1 VANPNGQPK
10 QPWRQVALSYP
21 CETCGA
27 GPGDPCMSVS
37 GRKADMPHVTRTT
50 LASANDWDPPD
61 DAA

>member
-1 VANPNGQPK
+1 
-10 QPWRQVALSYP
+10 
-21 CETCGA
+21 
-27 GPGDPCMSVS
+27 MSVS